1 MYPSPIFSG
10 PSPKAS
16 KHRAIF
22 IVGLPIVAIICL
34 LEPNKHRGRIVSPGY
49 CSPPFCGSRDN
60 CVHAQTS
67 NGIVVYLIEVEIDDQ
82 ESKSSVKGRLAANW
96 CDKGEASGPTVLYRL
111 YDNLN
116 RLLKTAERSS
126 VNY

>member
-1 MYPSPIFSG
+1 MFSG

-34 LEPNKHRGRIVSPGY
+34 LEPINIEGESCHQVTV
-49 CSPPFCGSRDN
+49 PPLCGSRDN